1 MSHPN
6 STAQPN
12 LLIRFLNIVEWVGNK
27 LPDPAVL
34 FVILIAI
41 VGVVSWQLSSVQFS
55 EKDPRFDG
63 PVEKAPAI
71 AVTNILL
78 PGEIATTMST
88 MVTTYVTFAPLGVV
102 LVAMLGVG
110 VAERAGFI
118 NAVLKAML
126 NQAPKFLLTP
136 MVILVAIVSH
146 TAVDAG
152 YVLVIPLAGVVFYA
166 AGRHPLAG
174 IAAAFAGVSGG
185 FSCNF
190 VPSSIDPLLQG
201 LTQTGARIFDP
212 NYVVNPL
219 CNWYFTASSSFLI
232 ISLGWAITDLLIEP
246 KLKSTPIDGDI
257 SEIPK
262 IEELTSRDYRALYC
276 SVGSLGL
283 GLLLLLLWALPS
295 TSALRDPLGKI
306 DSDSNSKSNLG
317 MNFEATADGV
327 VVKQVS
333 PKGAA
338 DSAGILVNDR
348 LLSIGGQPLEQLL
361 AKEKPLDEQLK
372 ADKPVVLEIKREI
385 EIKNDAEVKRE
396 TVVKH
401 LVYSPKLIPGAPLMK
416 SIVPLIF
423 ILFFIPGVVHG
434 YVSGNFKNHRDVVAG
449 MSKAMES
456 MAYYMVLVF
465 FVALFIY
472 LFNRSGIGLVLAV
485 KGANALE
492 GQPAI
497 LVICGIIGLTAMINL
512 LIGSASAKWS
522 MLAPIFVPMLMKLGI
537 APELA
542 QAAYRVGDSTTN
554 IITPLLPYF
563 PLVVVYGQRYYKA
576 TGIGTIT
583 SLMLPYSLTF
593 LVCWT
598 LFLLAYWQLG
608 FPLGVN
614 SAYEYVKP
622 A

>member
-1 MSHPN
+1 MSKPN
-6 STAQPN
+6 TAAKPN

-34 FVILIAI
+34 FVILIAV
-41 VGVVSWQLSSVQFS
+41 VGVVSWQLSQEKFT
-55 EKDPRFDG
+55 EKDPRFPG
-63 PVEKAPAI
+63 PVAKAPAI
-71 AVTNILL
+71 EVVNILL
-78 PGEIATTMST
+78 PSEIANTMSSLVN
-88 MVTTYVTFAPLGVV
+88 MYVTFAPLGVV

-118 NAVLKAML
+118 SAVLKAML
-126 NQAPKFLLTP
+126 NQSPKFLLTP

-166 AGRHPLAG
+166 SGRHPLAG

-185 FSCNF
+185 FSANF
-190 VPSSIDPLLQG
+190 VPSSIDPLLAG
-201 LTQTGARIFDP
+201 LTQTGARVFDP

-219 CNWYFTASSSFLI
+219 CNWYFTAASSFLI
-232 ISLGWAITDLLIEP
+232 ILVGWAITDLLIEP
-246 KLKSTPIDGDI
+246 KLQGTPIDGDI
-257 SEIPK
+257 AEIPK
-262 IEELTSRDYRALYC
+262 IEELTTRDYRALAC
-276 SVGSLGL
+276 SGGALIL
-283 GLLLLLLWALPS
+283 GLLVLFLWALPS
-295 TSALRDPLGKI
+295 NSSLRDPLGKL
-306 DSDSNSKSNLG
+306 DSDSNSKSSLG
-317 MNFEATADGV
+317 MTIEATTEGV
-327 VVKQVS
+327 FIKEVTA
-333 PKGAA
+333 KGAA
-338 DSAGILVNDR
+338 EAAGLQVGDR
-348 LLSIGGQPLEQLL
+348 LVSIGGTPTAQWLE
-361 AKEKPLDEQLK
+361 KELPLDEQLK
-372 ADKPVVLEIKREI
+372 ADKPVIVEINRG
-385 EIKNDAEVKRE
+385 AEVK
-396 TVVKH
+396 H
-401 LVYSPKLIPGAPLMK
+401 LLYSPKLIPGAPLMK

-465 FVALFIY
+465 FVALFIFA
-472 LFNRSGIGLVLAV
+472 FNRSGIGLVIAV

-497 LVICGIIGLTAMINL
+497 LVICGIIGLTALINL

-537 APELA
+537 SPELA

-563 PLVVVYGQRYYKA
+563 PLVVVYGQRYYKG

-583 SLMLPYSLTF
+583 SLMLPYSMTF
-593 LVCWT
+593 LVLWT
-598 LFLLAYWQLG
+598 LFLLAYWQMG
-608 FPLGVN
+608 FPLGIN
-614 SAYEYVKP
+614 ATYEYVKP